1 MSKKKTVKTEKVE
14 RGRPTTYKP
23 EYCDKIIEYFSEPPY
38 REVMKTVVTKMGDV
52 VEVPTTEA
60 TDFKSLAGFAIL
72 IGTHR
77 DTLHEWVKTYPDFSD
92 AYKRAKEYQEHFL
105 ATNGNK
111 GLINPSFSIFTA
123 KNVLN
128 WRDKRDIELS
138 PEKPLEKL
146 SDDQLEAEIQRRL
159 QQGK

>member
-1 MSKKKTVKTEKVE
+1 MSKKKTVKTEKAE
-14 RGRPTTYKP
+14 FGRPSGYDP
-23 EYCDKIIEYFSEPPY
+23 SYCQKIIEYFSEPPY

-60 TDFKSLAGFAIL
+60 TDFKSFAGFAIL
-72 IGTHR
+72 VGVHR
-77 DTLHEWVKTYPDFSD
+77 ETLINWTKEHPDFFD

-111 GLINPSFSIFTA
+111 GLINPAFSIFTA

-159 QQGK
+159 ENK